1 MSKLM
6 TAAQVAEQVHDGDFL
21 CSSGVQLITVAEELL
36 KALENRFLETGSPKN
51 LTFMNGGG
59 QGVPG
64 VLDLGLTHVAH
75 KGMIKRYIASH
86 FSSNKAMMEL
96 AANNEIEIYN
106 MPQGVTAHMHRAAA
120 AGKKGELTKVGL
132 KTFIDPRQC
141 GGKLNDVTTE
151 DIVHL
156 VNVQGEEYLFYDAP
170 QVNVAFIRGTT
181 ADEYGNIS
189 MEEECAT
196 IDSQDIALGCKA
208 NGGKVFVQVKN
219 YVAGGSIP
227 AKDVVISG
235 NLVDG
240 IVITTDVERYHKQ
253 TPEYMYN
260 PVFAG
265 YKKAPIAQTKPIP
278 LNERKVIARRAAM
291 ELTKDDVVNLGYG
304 IPECVANVLR
314 EEGRAEEITLSVETG
329 CFGGVPV
336 GGLSFGSSINHWTAF
351 PMATQFDFY
360 NAGGLSISCLGF
372 AQIDQ
377 TFNVNASKVGKI
389 LMGCGG
395 FIDIA
400 QFTPKMVFCGTL
412 TASGLKIAIE
422 DGKLNILQEGAKH
435 KLVSAVD
442 LITFSGEYAHETNQ
456 KIMLVTERAVF
467 QMRNGKLELIE
478 IAPGVDLEK
487 DVLAQMDFRPEV
499 SADLK
504 LMDERIF
511 RPEAMG
517 LFLK

>member
-6 TAAQVAEQVHDGDFL
+6 TAAEAVGQIRDGDFV
-21 CSSGVQLITVAEELL
+21 CSSGVQFITVAEELL
-36 KALENRFLETGSPKN
+36 KALETRFLETGSPKGI
-51 LTFMNGGG
+51 TFMHGGG

-64 VLDLGLTHVAH
+64 VPDLCLTHIAH
-75 KGMIKRYIASH
+75 KGLIKRYIGSH
-86 FSSNKAMMEL
+86 FSANKAMMKL
-96 AANNEIEIYN
+96 AADNDIEIYN

-132 KTFIDPRQC
+132 KTFVDPRQC

-151 DIVHL
+151 DIVH
-156 VNVQGEEYLFYDAP
+156 VVEVMGEEYLFYDAP
-170 QVNVAFIRGTT
+170 KVNVAFVRGTT

-189 MEEECAT
+189 MEEECTT
-196 IDSQDIALGCKA
+196 IDALDIALGCKA

-240 IVITTDVERYHKQ
+240 IVITTDIDRFHRQ
-253 TPEYMYN
+253 TPEFVYN

-265 YKKAPIAQTKPIP
+265 YKKAPIAENKPLP

-291 ELTKDDVVNLGYG
+291 ELTRGDVVNLGYG
-304 IPECVANVLR
+304 IPECVANVIR
-314 EEGRAEEITLSVETG
+314 EEGKADQITLSVETG

-336 GGLSFGSSINHWTAF
+336 GGLSFGSSINHWTTF

-360 NAGGLSISCLGF
+360 NSGGLSISCLGF
-372 AQIDQ
+372 AQIDKQ
-377 TFNVNASKVGKI
+377 FNVNASKVGTI

-400 QFTPKMVFCGTL
+400 QFTPKMVFCGTF
-412 TASGLKIAIE
+412 TASGLKIAVE
-422 DGKLNILQEGAKH
+422 NGKIHILQEGAKH
-435 KLVSAVD
+435 KLTEAVD
-442 LITFSGEYAHETNQ
+442 LINFSGDYAKETRQ
-456 KIMLVTERAVF
+456 SVMLVTERAVF
-467 QMRNGKLELIE
+467 RFVDGVIELIE
-478 IAPGVDLEK
+478 IAPGINLEK
-487 DVLAQMDFRPEV
+487 DVLGQMDFIPVV
-499 SADLK
+499 SPALK
-504 LMDERIF
+504 LMDPRIF
-511 RPEAMG
+511 VDQPMKLE
-517 LFLK
+517 LK